1 MTYVWSLKKKGTNE
15 LIYKTEIESQMQ
27 KTNLRS
33 PGDKAGSVK
42 LEEWDWHI
50 YTTIHKIDN

>member
-1 MTYVWSLKKKGTNE
+1 MCGVLKTKGTNE
-15 LIYKTEIESQMQ
+15 LIYKTKVESQMQ

-42 LEEWDWHI
+42 LEEWD
-50 YTTIHKIDN
+50 